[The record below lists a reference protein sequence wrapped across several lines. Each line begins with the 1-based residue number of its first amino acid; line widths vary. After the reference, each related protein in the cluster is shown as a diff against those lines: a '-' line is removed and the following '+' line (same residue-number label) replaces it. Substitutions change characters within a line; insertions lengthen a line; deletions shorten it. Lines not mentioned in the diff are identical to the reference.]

1 MEERGNMKKRISLLL
16 VFVLLFISLV
26 GCNKPSEQET
36 PTNPETTNEEKEV
49 SEVKSFNSDVL
60 VIGGGGTGLVA
71 ALSAAEEGAN
81 VILLEKQAAYGG
93 ATSMSSGKIPAVGTK
108 EQIEA
113 GYEDSVEALIRDIY
127 RAGAYSQNKE
137 LLKTAVENATP
148 IKEWLE
154 KHGVKWKLET
164 SSIYYG
170 QSTYR
175 IHVAEG
181 SGAGIVNTL
190 VDRVKENENILSFT
204 NMPVTELITEN
215 GAVIG
220 AKVVKGDQTYEFKAN
235 SVVLATSGF
244 GGNREMIEKYTP
256 AIKNAVP
263 NIAIGATGEGI
274 LWGIELG
281 AETAAMNAY
290 QAYAP
295 ITFDTHKSLGS
306 AFLDNG
312 GILVNKEGTRFISE
326 YIGYSPLG
334 TAIANQTD
342 ASAWMIW
349 DSTIQDKNFPTLK
362 SITETELY
370 SANTPEELAK
380 LIGVDETALTYE
392 FSLYQAGI
400 AKGEDY
406 LNRTK
411 LPAEFKSPYYATK
424 ITADYRH
431 TQGGLVINPATTA
444 VIKTD
449 GTEIPHL
456 FAGGGVT
463 EGFSSNGDSNYMAGN
478 GLLQAFVF
486 GRIAGQSAA
495 KDVTTSVNAE
505 EFKAQEKELQDLSDV
520 GLTEVKV
527 SDAVYK
533 DGSYAGVGKGRNGDI
548 NVTVTVKDSKISEV
562 KIDSHQETAGIA
574 DPAIE
579 KIPEII
585 VKANGTEIDAVS
597 GATMTSQGILSAV
610 NNALESAK

>member
-1 MEERGNMKKRISLLL
+1 MKKRISLLL
-16 VFVLLFISLV
+16 VFVLLFTALV
-26 GCNKPSEQET
+26 GCSKPSEQEPKT
-36 PTNPETTNEEKEV
+36 PETPNEEKDAAD
-49 SEVKSFNSDVL
+49 VKSFNSDVL

-108 EQIEA
+108 EQTEA
-113 GYEDSVEALIRDIY
+113 GYEDSVDALMRDIY
-127 RAGAYSQNKE
+127 RSGAYSQNKE

-154 KHGVKWKLET
+154 EQGVKWTLET
-164 SSIYYG
+164 ASIYYG

-190 VDRVKENENILSFT
+190 VDRVKENEKILSFT

-215 GAVIG
+215 GSVIG

-235 SVVLATSGF
+235 SVVLSTSGF

-281 AETAAMNAY
+281 ADTAAMNAY

-312 GILVNKEGTRFISE
+312 GILVNMEGTRFISE

-334 TAIANQTD
+334 TAISNQTG

-349 DSTIQDKNFPTLK
+349 DSAIQEKNFPTLK

-380 LIGVDETALTYE
+380 LIGVDEASLVNE
-392 FSLYQAGI
+392 FNLYQDGI

-411 LPAEFKSPYYATK
+411 LPAQFNAPYYAAK
-424 ITADYRH
+424 VTADYRH
-431 TQGGLVINPATTA
+431 TQGGLVISPETA
-444 VIKTD
+444 EVLKAD
-449 GTEIPHL
+449 GTAIPHL

-495 KDVTTSVNAE
+495 NDATSPVNAE
-505 EFKAQEKELQDLSDV
+505 EFKSQEEELEAISNGSLA
-520 GLTEVKV
+520 EVKV
-527 SDAVYK
+527 SDAVYR
-533 DGSYAGVGKGRNGDI
+533 DGVYTGVGKGRNADI

-562 KIDSHQETAGIA
+562 KIDSHEETEGIS

-579 KIPEII
+579 KLPEII
-585 VKANGTEIDAVS
+585 TKANGTEIDTIS
-597 GATMTSQGILSAV
+597 GATMTSQGIFDAV